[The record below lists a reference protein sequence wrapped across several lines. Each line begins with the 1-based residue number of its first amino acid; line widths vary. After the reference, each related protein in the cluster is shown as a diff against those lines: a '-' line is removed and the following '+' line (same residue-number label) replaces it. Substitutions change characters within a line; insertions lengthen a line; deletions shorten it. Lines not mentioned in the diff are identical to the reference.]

1 MLMLEIPESN
11 LLSLQLRQTIKGKII
26 KNVYA
31 DKASHRFAFYF
42 KDPNEYHK
50 LLKGK
55 VIEDVIAIAGQVEIS
70 AENAKILFADGINVR
85 YFDTGEKIPEK
96 HQLHIEFEDL
106 SSIVCTVQMYGVLY
120 AFKDAENDNPY
131 YIVAKEKP
139 SPLSDEF
146 DRSYFDDLMSNAK
159 PTMSV
164 KAFLA
169 TDQRIPGVGNGVLQ
183 DILFNSKINPKSKIQ
198 LLSSDEKTQL
208 FISLKETLL
217 EMTSKGGRD
226 TEKDLFGCNGGYSTK
241 LSNKTLKNPCPICGD
256 TIIRQAYLGGNV
268 YYCPNCQP
276 IKIK

>member
-1 MLMLEIPESN
+1 MLEIPESN
-11 LLSLQLRQTIKGKII
+11 LLSLQLIQTIKGKTI
-26 KNVYA
+26 KNVYV
-31 DKASHRFAFYF
+31 DKAPHRFAFYF
-42 KDPNEYHK
+42 KDPNDYHK
-50 LLKGK
+50 LLNGK
-55 VIEDVIAIAGQVEIS
+55 VIEDVIALAGQVEIS
-70 AENAKILFADGINVR
+70 AENAKILFTDGINIR
-85 YFDTGEKIPEK
+85 YFHIGEKIPEK

-120 AFKDAENDNPY
+120 AFKDGENDNPY

-139 SPLSDEF
+139 SPLSDKF
-146 DRSYFDDLMSNAK
+146 DRSYFDNLMSNAK
-159 PTMSV
+159 PNISV

-241 LSNKTLKNPCPICGD
+241 LSNKTLKNPCPICGN
-256 TIIRQAYLGGNV
+256 TIVRQAYLGGNV